1 MLCPLCD
8 YGAVATLVLWEQGKR
23 SRGMEVGAS
32 VWPPGDGALPG
43 GAAQCGPGTQA
54 AASEVSGGG
63 GLEIV
68 ELASG
73 AGDHRRQIRRQHDHV
88 EAALHCSGR
97 KLCAC
102 TVHDR
107 LDAVLVCR
115 FADLIAGGEVYRVRI
130 IAPRDHTQRER
141 QVGRPD
147 VHGVEAGCRTYGI
160 QVSEPFLC
168 LNHSYDDDLV

>member
-1 MLCPLCD
+1 MASFQEELHT
-8 YGAVATLVLWEQGKR
+8 VVQGPK
-23 SRGMEVGAS
+23 
-32 VWPPGDGALPG
+32 
-43 GAAQCGPGTQA
+43 A

-63 GLEIV
+63 SLEIV

-115 FADLIAGGEVYRVRI
+115 FADLVAGGEVYWVRI
-130 IAPRDHTQRER
+130 IAPRDHAQRER

-147 VHGVEAGCRTYGI
+147 VHGVEAGCRT
-160 QVSEPFLC
+160 
-168 LNHSYDDDLV
+168 